1 MRKALRILIAILIL
15 STGIHSTRYITWNES
30 GSGLTQKLKP
40 FLGENEITTLVNS
53 PDGLIFGGTG
63 SGFTAG
69 SAILFYFDPTLIKD
83 YSYGYAPDDYPRA
96 IIQLSTTTIYRNI
109 MAIQVLQTN
118 SIPDTILFVA
128 ETGDGSDK
136 YALYSIDYEA
146 IISDTPYDYLHKVIE
161 SPNGCVYVTAF
172 GLGPQRSGKNPL
184 LYIAADNGVTDSH
197 VEVFDPETMSF
208 VDTMSFGVYSETSAK
223 DYLGYSF
230 TSDDTYAYMGTLTYN
245 NIARILRLHPDGSW
259 DELFQPTLEYFRNDD
274 TTPTLQTAISA
285 MEYYNGRI
293 YCGTSSLSTKYGGNL
308 FYYDTALSTGSII
321 GLSGPETRTFSVSD
335 LDEWDGEIYGATIAE
350 EKPDTTTNYIGCSR
364 IFKIS
369 SSGIIDSREV
379 LDYRIP
385 ATSYYNPSRI
395 SAICK
400 SPLSRDIVF
409 GTEYIGGQDYGGL
422 IGLTDFY
429 PPSAPAIKR
438 IEKHE
443 GRYRIYISPTGDDYL
458 FGEAT
463 EYRISG
469 GDSALADNPFGM
481 KTPIETTD
489 YGDYLEVFSI
499 DHPYLYIRA
508 FDNVYNYS
516 SFADVQFTLSN
527 IKVFPNPAIQKDGV
541 NIYLPASTDKVNIYD
556 ISGNEIPASAFVIS
570 QATNSEGMLNY
581 FWDLKSSDGDK
592 VSSGIYLISVFD
604 IDENTYHLKLAVIN

>member
-1 MRKALRILIAILIL
+1 MRKVLRIFIAILIL
-15 STGIHSTRYITWNES
+15 STGIHSTRYITFDDSEPF
-30 GSGLTQKLKP
+30 LKLKA
-40 FLGENEITTLVNS
+40 FLGENIITFLVNS
-53 PDGLIFGGTG
+53 PDGRIFGGTG
-63 SGFTAG
+63 SGADG
-69 SAILFYFDPTLIKD
+69 GNAIIFHFDPTLITD
-83 YSYGYAPDDYPRA
+83 YSYGYGSQYYPAALLRLA
-96 IIQLSTTTIYRNI
+96 AQVPPYKNI
-109 MAIQVLQTN
+109 RGI
-118 SIPDTILFVA
+118 SILETDSQPDTILVFADVEYDIA
-128 ETGDGSDK
+128 QTQPYGIFALDYDLIYSTDVVSAVKIGTSAKDLK
-136 YALYSIDYEA
+136 Y
-146 IISDTPYDYLHKVIE
+146 ISAF
-161 SPNGCVYVTAF
+161 SP
-172 GLGPQRSGKNPL
+172 GPERSGKNPL
-184 LYIAADNGVTDSH
+184 LYIAADSDGGW
-197 VEVFDPETMSF
+197 VEVFDPETMTF
-208 VDTMSFGVYSETSAK
+208 IDTMAFDIRSATADI
-223 DYLGYSF
+223 DYLGNSF
-230 TSDDTYAYMGTLTYN
+230 ACDGTDVFLGSLSIGSTAK
-245 NIARILRLHPDGSW
+245 IFSLHQDGSG
-259 DELFQPTLEYFRNDD
+259 DLLFAPGIEFFRNDD
-274 TTPTLQTAISA
+274 TAPTLQTGISA

-293 YCGTSSLSTKYGGNL
+293 YCGTLSASTKYGGNL
-308 FYYDTALSTGSII
+308 FYYDLTQSTGAII
-321 GLSGPETRTFSVSD
+321 GDAYAGTKTLSVTD
-335 LDEWDGEIYGATIAE
+335 MMEWDGEIYGATGTKITE
-350 EKPDTTTNYIGCSR
+350 TDTYGNPIGYSR
-364 IFKIS
+364 LFKIS
-369 SSGIIDSREV
+369 SSGSIDSREM
-379 LDYRIP
+379 LDYRAP
-385 ATSYYNPSRI
+385 STVYYNPSWI

-409 GTEYIGGQDYGGL
+409 GTNYNGGEDLFGGL

-443 GRYRIYISPTGDDYL
+443 GRYRIYISPTGDDHL

-489 YGDYLEVFSI
+489 HGDYLEAFSI

-508 FDNVYNYS
+508 FDNVYNYP

-581 FWDLKSSDGDK
+581 FWDLKTSAGDK

-604 IDENTYHLKLAVIN
+604 ID